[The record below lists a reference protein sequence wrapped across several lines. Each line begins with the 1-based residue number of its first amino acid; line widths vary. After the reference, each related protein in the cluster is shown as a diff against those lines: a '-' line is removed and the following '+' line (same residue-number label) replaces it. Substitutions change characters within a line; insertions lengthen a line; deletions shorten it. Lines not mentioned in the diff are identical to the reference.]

1 MLSKRIIPCLDVRD
15 GKTTKGIKFKDNIDI
30 GNPVEMGRFYY
41 EQGADEI
48 VFYDIT
54 ASSEGRPI
62 MLDVVRRVAETI
74 FIPFSVGG
82 GIRTIEDMRD
92 VLLAGAEKVS
102 VNSAAVLNP
111 DIIRQGAEA
120 FGNQC
125 VVLGMDVKKVEISE
139 KIPSGYEMVINGGRT
154 RMGIDALW
162 WAKEAERLGA
172 GEICLNSI
180 DADGTQTGY
189 ELELT
194 RLIST
199 NVRIPVIAS
208 GGAGK
213 PGHLLE
219 VLNQGRADAALI
231 ASMVHYGT
239 YTIEGIK
246 DFLSENGVKVRRF
259 W

>member
-15 GKTTKGIKFKDNIDI
+15 GRTTKGIKFRNNIDI
-30 GNPVEMGRFYY
+30 GDPVEMGRFYY
-41 EQGADEI
+41 EEGADEI

-54 ASSEGRPI
+54 ASSDRRPI

-82 GIRTIEDMRD
+82 GIRSLEDMRD

-120 FGNQC
+120 FGSQC
-125 VVLGMDVKKVEISE
+125 VVLGMDVKKVGVSE
-139 KIPSGYEMVINGGRT
+139 QIPSGYEMVINGGRT

-162 WAKEAERLGA
+162 WAREAERLGA

-180 DADGTQTGY
+180 DADGMQTGY
-189 ELELT
+189 EIELT

-208 GGAGK
+208 GGAGE
-213 PGHLLE
+213 PVHLLD
-219 VLNQGRADAALI
+219 VLDGGCADAALI

-239 YTIEGIK
+239 YTIRQIK
-246 DFLSENGVKVRRF
+246 EYLAENGVKVRGA